1 MFINNMLQ
9 SLSIVAQPGQGQGG
23 AQANPLL
30 AMLPF
35 LLMFV
40 VFYFLLIK
48 PQKKRQKEHQ
58 TMVEALKKGDKVVTT
73 GGILGT
79 VSGVKDKTLILKV
92 GEGET
97 KIEFLKSAVSIVN
110 DKDIGNS

>member
-1 MFINNMLQ
+1 MFINNMLHTI
-9 SLSIVAQPGQGQGG
+9 LVAPAAGG
-23 AQANPLL
+23 TQMNPLL
-30 AMLPF
+30 SMLPF

-40 VFYFLLIK
+40 VFYFLLIA

-58 TMVEALKKGDKVVTT
+58 AMLGSLKKGDKVITT

-79 VSGVKDKTLILKV
+79 VTGVKEKTVILKV

-97 KIEFLKSAVSIVN
+97 KIEFLKSAVSIIN
-110 DKDIGNS
+110 DKDIGTT

>member
-79 VSGVKDKTLILKV
+79 VSGVKDKTVILKV

-97 KIEFLKSAVSIVN
+97 KIEFLKSAVSLVN

>member
-1 MFINNMLQ
+1 MLQ

-79 VSGVKDKTLILKV
+79 VFGVKDKTLILKV

-97 KIEFLKSAVSIVN
+97 KIEFLKSAVSLVN